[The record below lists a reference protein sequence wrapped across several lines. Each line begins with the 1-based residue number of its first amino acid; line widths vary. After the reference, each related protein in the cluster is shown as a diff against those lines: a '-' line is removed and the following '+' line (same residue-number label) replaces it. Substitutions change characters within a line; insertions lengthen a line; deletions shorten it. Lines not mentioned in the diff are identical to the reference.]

1 MHRLPA
7 KRVPDRV
14 VATIALLVTGFLFDS
29 VALPS
34 DSRLSFLPR
43 LQSGQSL
50 FYEVHGRVDRKV
62 KTESR
67 VVSAARGPQSL
78 QGDLANQ
85 ILLTIQEVRPAKP
98 RPFVSV
104 QANLLPA
111 EGTPNPRASIPVSK
125 LAFDILGDGQ
135 LGRISGFD
143 DLSPEQ
149 RLLWQFWVARFAFAW
164 TLPPAAVKPGAKWK
178 LEEPE
183 LSDSLISGLVWER
196 EVTYAHN
203 DACPVFPGETCA
215 VFLIESS
222 LKQKSSTKD
231 STPDDYRLHGL
242 KTYGTAKGFNQVITY
257 ISLKTGLVLR
267 ANEDLR
273 QTMDVTVMKADGTN
287 GVHYTID
294 ADSHFETLFVAP
306 SASPAR

>member
-1 MHRLPA
+1 MHRLSA
-7 KRVPDRV
+7 ECDSRFA
-14 VATIALLVTGFLFDS
+14 ATIALLVAGFFFSS

-34 DSRLSFLPR
+34 DTRLSFLPR

-50 FYEVHGRVDRKV
+50 SYEVHGRLDRKV
-62 KTESR
+62 RTESR
-67 VVSAARGPQSL
+67 VASAAHGPQSL
-78 QGDLANQ
+78 QDDLANQ

-98 RPFVSV
+98 RPLVSV

-111 EGTPNPRASIPVSK
+111 EGTPNPRATVPVSK

-135 LGRISGFD
+135 LGRISGLD

-164 TLPPAAVKPGAKWK
+164 TLPASPLKPGAKWK

-183 LSDSLISGLVWER
+183 LSDSLVAGLLWER
-196 EVTYAHN
+196 EITYAQN
-203 DACPVFPGETCA
+203 DACPVFPAETCA
-215 VFLIESS
+215 VFLIQSS

-242 KTYGTAKGFNQVITY
+242 KTYGTAKGANQVITY

-267 ANEDLR
+267 ANEDVR
-273 QTMDVTVMKADGTN
+273 QSMDVTVMKADGTN

-294 ADSHFETLFVAP
+294 ANSHFETLFVAP
-306 SASPAR
+306 GASPAR